1 VTEVPEHLLKRSK
14 DRRTSLDGG
23 TPAADA
29 APAAESAP
37 VEKATASAAA
47 APAAV
52 APAAAPE
59 PVPPYVEAAIRRKKI
74 PIWAIPVL
82 AFLPLWA
89 VMYIGGLSP
98 AASGEPSQLAT
109 GATIYTANCA
119 GCHGAAGGGG
129 VGRPMN
135 EGNLVKTFPD
145 IIGQLDFVWLGSN
158 GIGPAG
164 TPYGDPAREGG
175 QHKTLSYNGNPM
187 PNFNKSLSQ
196 AELLAVVRYEWETL
210 SGGEA
215 TVDAEGNITYADGKP
230 MLNAAGELITPEGT
244 PLLCLTRTESSRLNP
259 TGQCR
264 LVQNRKTHS
273 TQPFER
279 TLLRRGSFADRPLLL
294 ASRDQRSAISPTRLR

>member
-1 VTEVPEHLLKRSK
+1 MTEVPEHLLKRSK
-14 DRRTSLDGG
+14 DRRTSLDGE

-29 APAAESAP
+29 APAAESAQ

-129 VGRPMN
+129 VGRAMN

-145 IIGQLDFVWLGSN
+145 IIGQLEFVWLGSN

-210 SGGEA
+210 SGGE
-215 TVDAEGNITYADGKP
+215 TTEDAAGNITYADGKP

-244 PLLCLTRTESSRLNP
+244 PLFDPNGKLTI
-259 TGQCR
+259 
-264 LVQNRKTHS
+264 
-273 TQPFER
+273 QPNW
-279 TLLRRGSFADRPLLL
+279 TMPVGSK
-294 ASRDQRSAISPTRLR
+294 S

>member
-14 DRRTSLDGG
+14 DRRTSLDGE

-29 APAAESAP
+29 APAAESAQ

-129 VGRPMN
+129 VGRAMN

-145 IIGQLDFVWLGSN
+145 IIGQLEFVWIGSN
-158 GIGPAG
+158 GTGPAG

-187 PNFNKSLSQ
+187 PNFDKSLSQ

-210 SGGEA
+210 SGGET
-215 TVDAEGNITYADGKP
+215 TVDADGNITYADGKP
-230 MLNAAGELITPEGT
+230 MLNEAGELITPEGT
-244 PLLCLTRTESSRLNP
+244 PLFDTTGKLTI
-259 TGQCR
+259 
-264 LVQNRKTHS
+264 
-273 TQPFER
+273 QPNW
-279 TLLRRGSFADRPLLL
+279 TMPVGSN
-294 ASRDQRSAISPTRLR
+294 S